1 MVSGMLSSVT
11 GAVLTGTA
19 GGRPADCAF
28 GDCQALP
35 SRSNVRLRI
44 HTTMGIHRYTNPS
57 ETLVSTAYTNR
68 RHSSLSR
75 TRSRLSIICIDG
87 EWRNMFRNSSSGA
100 AVESAQLRWRTTS
113 FGAGAL
119 HCSNVW
125 TQIIWS
131 GDGRESCVSAQGVS
145 AHPPATQ
152 WRSNWIEIVT
162 IWESI
167 SPTVAVSCL

>member
-57 ETLVSTAYTNR
+57 ETLVSTAYTNG

-75 TRSRLSIICIDG
+75 TEPTIYY
-87 EWRNMFRNSSSGA
+87 
-100 AVESAQLRWRTTS
+100 
-113 FGAGAL
+113 L
-119 HCSNVW
+119 HRRRMAKHVPEFFERRRGPIGSTPMANHLVLGRRPPCSNVW
-125 TQIIWS
+125 TQIIRWS
-131 GDGRESCVSAQGVS
+131 RVVRFSTGND
-145 AHPPATQ
+145 AHPPAIQ
-152 WRSNWIEIVT
+152 WRSNWIEIVS